1 MKHHDVSR
9 LQEGLNSA
17 GYDSGLLDGV
27 LGPVTLSA
35 AATYLYHEFGETGV
49 AEDALAR
56 LKTKP
61 STELLPGIDVS
72 AYNGE
77 IDWKTVAEAGIKYCW
92 VKCSEGTTH
101 KNRRRQENLDGARAF
116 GIHAAG
122 YHFARPDTYQSLQ
135 LEDAKN
141 EAHNFLQCYGTPQP
155 DDLVPM
161 VDLESGLLK
170 NDQNYNIDWINEW
183 CYTVEQELGL
193 KPRKIVMYTARW
205 ATTSRILKAE
215 PGLLKQL
222 AEHPLW
228 WAEYHDEEV
237 TEPSKIMKPWKNWD
251 IWQWTGYGSVPGI
264 EGRVDENW
272 MKAESLEKLKFGSST

>member
-17 GYDSGLLDGV
+17 GYDSGLLDGI

-35 AATYLYHEFGETGV
+35 AATYLYQEFGETGV

-61 STELLPGIDVS
+61 PAELLPGIDVS
-72 AYNGE
+72 RYNGE
-77 IDWKTVAEAGIKYCW
+77 IDWKTVAEAGIKFCW

-101 KNRRRQENLDGARAF
+101 KNRRRQENLDGARAW
-116 GIHAAG
+116 GIPVGG
-122 YHFARPDTYQSLQ
+122 YHFARPDTYQSLK

-170 NDQNYNIDWINEW
+170 NDHNYNLDWINEW

-205 ATTSRILKAE
+205 ATTSRILKADA
-215 PGLLKQL
+215 GVLKQL
-222 AEHPLW
+222 AEHPRW
-228 WAEYHDEEV
+228 WAEYHDAEV

-264 EGRVDENW
+264 TGRVDENW
-272 MKAESLEKLKFGSST
+272 MKAESLEKLKFGSCT